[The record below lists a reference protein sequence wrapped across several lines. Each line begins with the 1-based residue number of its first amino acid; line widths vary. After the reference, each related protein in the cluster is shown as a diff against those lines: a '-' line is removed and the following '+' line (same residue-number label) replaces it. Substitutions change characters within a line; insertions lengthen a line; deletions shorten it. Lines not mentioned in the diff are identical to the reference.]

1 MGSQSFFSLFSKKT
15 CKILVSF
22 RKFIYLCSALSVEIP
37 EEQTSAPWQQDAPSM
52 IDEIRIWFKMFR
64 RIGF

>member
-1 MGSQSFFSLFSKKT
+1 MVMMGSQSFFLFFQKKT

-37 EEQTSAPWQQDAPSM
+37 EEQTYGILLAGCQSM
-52 IDEIRIWFKMFR
+52 INAEFTSQNPL
-64 RIGF
+64 

>member
-1 MGSQSFFSLFSKKT
+1 MVMMGSQTFFSLFSKKT

-37 EEQTSAPWQQDAPSM
+37 EEQTYGILLAGCPKHD
-52 IDEIRIWFKMFR
+52 KC
-64 RIGF
+64 

>member
-1 MGSQSFFSLFSKKT
+1 MVMMGSQTFFSLFSKKT

-37 EEQTSAPWQQDAPSM
+37 EERTYGILLAGCPKHD
-52 IDEIRIWFKMFR
+52 KC
-64 RIGF
+64 

>member
-1 MGSQSFFSLFSKKT
+1 MVMMGSQSFFSLFSKKT

-37 EEQTSAPWQQDAPSM
+37 EEQTYGILLAGCPSM
-52 IDEIRIWFKMFR
+52 INAEFTSQNPL
-64 RIGF
+64 

>member
-1 MGSQSFFSLFSKKT
+1 MVMMGSQTFFSLFSKKT

-37 EEQTSAPWQQDAPSM
+37 EEQTYGILLAGCQSM
-52 IDEIRIWFKMFR
+52 INAEFTSQNPL
-64 RIGF
+64 